1 MSRRSR
7 RLFLAICTGTALAS
21 GAAGL
26 PALADSGT
34 QVVSYHGYEVEV
46 PATWPVVN
54 LDAHPG
60 ACVRFDSPAVYVGTP
75 GDVSDC
81 PASISGGRTAGLV
94 ISPLDARSVA
104 TTTADTATAA
114 TPAGAAEAASVNHRI
129 QAAVEDAGV
138 LVSAVHNSRTESQV
152 RDILASAQLVD
163 GARPA
168 TLASFAPRSARAAAP
183 IVAPGT
189 LTDNA
194 FDTCTAQSQSTMDAW
209 RESPF
214 RAVGIYTSGV
224 NRACGQDL
232 LTPEWVGAQSANGW
246 QFIVIHHGLEA
257 PCNPRYTEV
266 FSTDPATA
274 RQQGVDEANAAI
286 ASATALGFGAGS
298 AIYTDIEAYDGCTDA
313 VMSFVSGWAEGLRA
327 AGWLSGMYS
336 SGASGVADLCAN
348 YDNAQYTMPDH
359 LWFAWWNDR
368 ADTDSGQY
376 CSNDYF
382 TGGRRLHQYVGD
394 TSETY
399 GGVTVNIDR
408 DFLDVHAA
416 ALRGVPA

>member
-1 MSRRSR
+1 MARRSK
-7 RLFLAICTGTALAS
+7 RLLVALSAAAVLAG

-34 QVVSYHGYEVEV
+34 QEVRYRGYEVDV
-46 PATWPVVN
+46 PASWRIVD
-54 LDAHPG
+54 LDARPG
-60 ACVRFDSPAVYVGTP
+60 ACVRFDIPAVYLGTP

-81 PASISGGRTAGLV
+81 PADISGGRTAGLV
-94 ISPLDARSVA
+94 ISPLDARSAA
-104 TTTADTATAA
+104 TATADTATA
-114 TPAGAAEAASVNHRI
+114 TTGTGASQAESVNHRI
-129 QAAVEDAGV
+129 QVAVEDAGV
-138 LVSAVHNSRTESQV
+138 LVSAAHNSQTEDQV
-152 RDILASAQLVD
+152 RAVLESARLGE

-168 TLASFAPRSARAAAP
+168 KLDSFDTQAARAEAAP

-189 LTDNA
+189 LNDNA

-209 RESPF
+209 RASPF
-214 RAVGIYTSGV
+214 KAVGIYTSGV
-224 NRACGQDL
+224 NRACSQNL
-232 LTPEWVGAQSANGW
+232 LTPEWVSTQHANGW

-257 PCNPRYTEV
+257 PCNPRYDEV

-274 RQQGVDEANAAI
+274 RQQGIGEANAAV
-286 ASATALGFGAGS
+286 AAATALGFGAGS
-298 AIYTDIEAYDGCTDA
+298 AIYVDIEAYDGCTEP
-313 VMSFVSGWAEGLRA
+313 VLSFVSGWAEGLRA

-348 YDNAQYTMPDH
+348 YDNGQYTMPDH
-359 LWFAWWNDR
+359 LWFAWWNGQ

-382 TGGRRLHQYVGD
+382 TGGRRLHQYTGD
-394 TSETY
+394 TPETH

-408 DFLDVHAA
+408 DFLDVAA
-416 ALRGVPA
+416 GA